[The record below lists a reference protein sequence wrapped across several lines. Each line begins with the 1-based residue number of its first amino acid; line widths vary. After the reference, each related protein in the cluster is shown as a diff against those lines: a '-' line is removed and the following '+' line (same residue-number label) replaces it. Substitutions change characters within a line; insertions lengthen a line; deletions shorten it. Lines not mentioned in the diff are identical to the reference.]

1 MKTMTLVVLKWT
13 SLTNPRTN
21 NMSENHPLT
30 ELKELMDKIKN
41 RSKRIQESTQ
51 NPSQASLDALYS
63 DIVDA
68 YWALN
73 AHIDSLKVKDSE

>member
-1 MKTMTLVVLKWT
+1 MRMKTM
-13 SLTNPRTN
+13 SETN
-21 NMSENHPLT
+21 NLT

-68 YWALN
+68 YWLVNELAIKQEQPPN
-73 AHIDSLKVKDSE
+73 PQS